1 MYPCRLELY
10 CVGLRP
16 EVFDAV
22 RAMPARDPFI
32 HEFTVSERPD
42 PAAASSADVI
52 LADLRD
58 TDAPVV
64 LQSLLDSKK
73 SSAQLIVLA
82 GPERPD
88 LTADQLS
95 KVTDLW
101 VMPMTEEELRG
112 RFSRW
117 QEKAAAPRPTKDV
130 FRGKRVL
137 VVDDIAVNRLIL
149 TKLLT
154 ALGAECDTA
163 ENGQIAVDKF
173 LASAPGELDIIMM
186 DIQMPVMDGY
196 TAARTIRASDHPL
209 AKSIPVV
216 AVSANALVED
226 VREALK
232 SGMDAH
238 IAKPVMVDKLLTS
251 MCEVLEHRENHL

>member
-1 MYPCRLELY
+1 MYPYRLNFY

-22 RAMPARDPFI
+22 SAMPARAPFT
-32 HEFTVSERPD
+32 HAFTVSEQPD
-42 PAAASSADVI
+42 PAAAAAADVI

-58 TDAPVV
+58 TDASGV
-64 LQSLLDSKK
+64 LQSLLESKK
-73 SSAQLIVLA
+73 DSAQLILLA
-82 GPERPD
+82 GPERSG
-88 LTADQLS
+88 LTAEQLS
-95 KVTDLW
+95 RVTVW
-101 VMPMTEEELRG
+101 EMPMTEEELRE
-112 RFSRW
+112 RFQHW
-117 QEKAAAPRPTKDV
+117 QETSSPRLPEDV

-137 VVDDIAVNRLIL
+137 VVDDMAVNRLIL
-149 TKLLT
+149 VKILT
-154 ALGAECDTA
+154 ALGAQCDTA
-163 ENGQIAVDKF
+163 ENGQVAVDKF

-226 VREALK
+226 VREALM

-238 IAKPVMVDKLLTS
+238 IAKPVVVDKLLAS
-251 MCEVLEHRENHL
+251 ISEVLEHKENHL